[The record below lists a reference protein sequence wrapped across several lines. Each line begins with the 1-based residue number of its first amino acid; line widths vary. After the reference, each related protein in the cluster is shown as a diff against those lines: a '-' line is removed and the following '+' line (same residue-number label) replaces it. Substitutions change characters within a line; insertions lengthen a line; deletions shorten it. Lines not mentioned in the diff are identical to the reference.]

1 MISAAWLSVNGNH
14 GGVVRGQHQ
23 RKAKNMKFEF
33 SYFSLVTCALGAFVL
48 LIGCQGDP
56 SPPKEV
62 PPKEVKEPALSDEQI
77 RIQGITDSETVI
89 QGLSGK
95 KSLITTGLKDAQI
108 DLSPVVSGKIE
119 YVGIA
124 DETLD
129 SLLSSGEGK
138 SQGSLATFDYW
149 PVDQQS
155 KLVAF
160 SEIWSPLLKNGRFED
175 AQLGVLK
182 GRFLESGVFEMET
195 KFEGRMLRNGKP
207 LGVRAYQTLGWQ
219 EVEENDWKLV
229 SWKQS
234 KFTVINA
241 PRTLFKNVTADLI
254 PDVETLKAVSTATHE
269 DLIVTRCGEMEIV
282 RSLENGKMVEVQA
295 IKEARDEF
303 KGCND
308 WGSVGQYP
316 SVSVVDFDNDGYED
330 LFMTDRWQAVQLL
343 RNQGDETFVDVTKSV
358 GIDVPEMATCGYFFD
373 FDNDG
378 DSDLLIGMSMVPS
391 RFFENVGGKF
401 EPHEAINE
409 VLKETR
415 FVNAV
420 SVADLN
426 RDGLE
431 DLYLSTYA
439 TGTGPIDDWIGFVT
453 QEKEQLKTRLK
464 ILGNDKFV
472 DRGGPP
478 NILLMNRGDSFEW
491 VKIDDGL
498 KQYRNS
504 YQTSWND
511 YDSDG
516 DLDLYICND
525 FAPDVF
531 LRNDTERGS
540 YKPVFTDVT
549 EAVIPTM
556 DMGFGMGCSWGD
568 YDNDGDLDLYV
579 SNMYSKAGNRIVD
592 QVEGADPRLKV
603 AAHGNFLFENQGG
616 VFKQVAGDKDG
627 EQHVARVGWSYGGQF
642 ADFDND
648 GNLDIYVP
656 SGCYSAPEEVKTKI
670 DL

>member
-1 MISAAWLSVNGNH
+1 MIF
-14 GGVVRGQHQ
+14 
-23 RKAKNMKFEF
+23 KFG
-33 SYFSLVTCALGAFVL
+33 YFSLLACATTVL
-48 LIGCQGDP
+48 MVGCRDAP
-56 SPPKEV
+56 SPPKQAKRAV
-62 PPKEVKEPALSDEQI
+62 VDEPELSNEQLRI
-77 RIQGITDSETVI
+77 RGITDSETVI

-95 KSLITTGLKDAQI
+95 KSILTTALKDAQI
-108 DLSPVVSGKIE
+108 DLAAVVSGKIK

-124 DETLD
+124 DQTID
-129 SLLSSGEGK
+129 SLLSSAEGN
-138 SQGSLATFDYW
+138 SQGSLATFMYW
-149 PVDQQS
+149 PINPEVE
-155 KLVAF
+155 LIEFAEV
-160 SEIWSPLLKNGRFED
+160 WTPLLKNGRFD
-175 AQLGVLK
+175 DTQLGVLK
-182 GRFLESGVFEMET
+182 GSFNESGVFEMET
-195 KFEGRMLRNGKP
+195 KFEGRMLRNGEP

-219 EVEENDWKLV
+219 EVAENDWKLV
-229 SWKQS
+229 SWKQK
-234 KFTVINA
+234 KFTVINS
-241 PRTLFKNVTADLI
+241 PGNLFEEVTADLI
-254 PDVETLKAVSTATHE
+254 PDVETLNAVSTATHE
-269 DLIVTRCGEMEIV
+269 DLIITRCGEMEIV
-282 RSLENGKMVEVQA
+282 RSLENGKMVEAQA

-330 LFMTDRWQAVQLL
+330 LFMTDRWQSVQLL

-391 RFFENVGGKF
+391 QFFENVGGKF
-401 EPHEAINE
+401 KPHEAINE
-409 VLKETR
+409 VLRETR
-415 FVNAV
+415 FVNAI

-453 QEKEQLKTRLK
+453 REKEQLKTRLK

-478 NILLMNRGDSFEW
+478 NILLMNRGESFEW
-491 VKIDDGL
+491 VKMDDGL

-511 YDSDG
+511 YDTDG

-549 EAVIPTM
+549 SDVIPTM

-592 QVEGADPRLKV
+592 QVKGADPRLKV
-603 AAHGNFLFENQGG
+603 AAHGNFLFENQEG
-616 VFKQVAGDKDG
+616 VFKQVAGDEEG

>member
-1 MISAAWLSVNGNH
+1 
-14 GGVVRGQHQ
+14 
-23 RKAKNMKFEF
+23 MKFKF
-33 SYFSLVTCALGAFVL
+33 GYFALLGSFVGSVVL
-48 LIGCQGDP
+48 MVGCQDKPNPLGEVERPVVDE
-56 SPPKEV
+56 PK
-62 PPKEVKEPALSDEQI
+62 LSDEQF
-77 RIQGITDSETVI
+77 RIKGITDSETVI
-89 QGLSGK
+89 QALAGK
-95 KSLITTGLKDAQI
+95 NSRLTAGLKNGEL
-108 DLSPVVSGKIE
+108 DLTTVVSEKIE
-119 YVGIA
+119 YVGIENKA
-124 DETLD
+124 IG
-129 SLLSSGEGK
+129 SLLSLAEEK
-138 SQGSLATFDYW
+138 SNDSLATFVDW
-149 PVDQQS
+149 PIQRQS
-155 KLVAF
+155 EKVGFDEVWA
-160 SEIWSPLLKNGRFED
+160 PLLAEIHFSD

-182 GRFLESGVFEMET
+182 GSLLESGVFEMET
-195 KFEGRMLRNGKP
+195 KFEGRMLREGAP
-207 LGVRAYQTLGWQ
+207 LGVRAYQTLGWR
-219 EVEENDWKLV
+219 EVAGNDWKLV
-229 SWKQS
+229 SWEQS
-234 KFTVINA
+234 KFSIITSPN
-241 PRTLFKNVTADLI
+241 TLFENITADSI
-254 PDVETLKAVSTATHE
+254 PNLETLKAVSKASHE
-269 DLIVTRCGEMEIV
+269 DLIVTRCGEMEII
-282 RSLENGKMVEVQA
+282 RSFENGKVVESQA
-295 IKEARDEF
+295 IKEARDEY

-330 LFMTDRWQAVQLL
+330 LFMTDRWQAVQML

-391 RFFENVGGKF
+391 QFFENVGGQFK
-401 EPHEAINE
+401 PHDAINE
-409 VLKETR
+409 VLRETR
-415 FVNAV
+415 FVNSI

-453 QEKEQLKTRLK
+453 REKEQLKTRLK

-478 NILLMNRGDSFEW
+478 NILLMNRGESFEW
-491 VKIDDGL
+491 VKMDDGL

-504 YQTSWND
+504 YQSSWND

-516 DLDLYICND
+516 DVDLYICND

-540 YKPVFTDVT
+540 YQPKFTDVT
-549 EAVIPTM
+549 SAVIPTM
-556 DMGFGMGCSWGD
+556 DMGFGMGCTWGD

-592 QVEGADPRLKV
+592 QVAGADPRLKV

-616 VFKQVAGDKDG
+616 VFKQVAGDEKG

-648 GNLDIYVP
+648 GHLDIYVP

>member
-1 MISAAWLSVNGNH
+1 MIF
-14 GGVVRGQHQ
+14 
-23 RKAKNMKFEF
+23 KFG
-33 SYFSLVTCALGAFVL
+33 YFSLLACATTVL
-48 LIGCQGDP
+48 MVGCRDAP
-56 SPPKEV
+56 SPPKQAKRAV
-62 PPKEVKEPALSDEQI
+62 VDEPELSNEQLRI
-77 RIQGITDSETVI
+77 RGITDSETVI

-95 KSLITTGLKDAQI
+95 KSILTTALKDAQI
-108 DLSPVVSGKIE
+108 DLAAVVSGKIK

-124 DETLD
+124 DQTID
-129 SLLSSGEGK
+129 SLLSSAEGN
-138 SQGSLATFDYW
+138 SQGSLATFMYW
-149 PVDQQS
+149 PINPEVE
-155 KLVAF
+155 LIEFAEV
-160 SEIWSPLLKNGRFED
+160 WTPLLKNGRFD
-175 AQLGVLK
+175 DTQLGVLK
-182 GRFLESGVFEMET
+182 GSFNESGVFEMET
-195 KFEGRMLRNGKP
+195 KFEGRMLRNGEP

-219 EVEENDWKLV
+219 EVAENDWKLV
-229 SWKQS
+229 SWKQK
-234 KFTVINA
+234 KFTVINS
-241 PRTLFKNVTADLI
+241 PGNLFEEVTADLI
-254 PDVETLKAVSTATHE
+254 PDVETLNAVSTATHE
-269 DLIVTRCGEMEIV
+269 DLIITRCGEMEIV
-282 RSLENGKMVEVQA
+282 RSLENGKMVEAQA

-330 LFMTDRWQAVQLL
+330 LFMTDRWQSVQLL

-391 RFFENVGGKF
+391 QFFENVGGKF
-401 EPHEAINE
+401 KPHEAINE
-409 VLKETR
+409 VLRETR
-415 FVNAV
+415 FVNAI

-453 QEKEQLKTRLK
+453 REKEQLKTRLK

-478 NILLMNRGDSFEW
+478 NILLMNRGESFEW
-491 VKIDDGL
+491 VKMDDGL

-511 YDSDG
+511 YDTDG

-549 EAVIPTM
+549 SDVIPTM
-556 DMGFGMGCSWGD
+556 DMGFGMGCTWGD

-592 QVEGADPRLKV
+592 QVKGADPRLKV
-603 AAHGNFLFENQGG
+603 AAHGNFLFENQEG
-616 VFKQVAGDKDG
+616 VFKQVAGDEEG

>member
-1 MISAAWLSVNGNH
+1 MIF
-14 GGVVRGQHQ
+14 
-23 RKAKNMKFEF
+23 KFG
-33 SYFSLVTCALGAFVL
+33 YFSLLACATTVL
-48 LIGCQGDP
+48 MVGCRDAP
-56 SPPKEV
+56 SPPKQAKRAV
-62 PPKEVKEPALSDEQI
+62 VDEPELSNEQLRI
-77 RIQGITDSETVI
+77 RGITDSETVI

-95 KSLITTGLKDAQI
+95 KSILTTALKDAQV
-108 DLSPVVSGKIE
+108 DLAAVVSGKIK

-124 DETLD
+124 DQTID
-129 SLLSSGEGK
+129 SLLSSAEGN
-138 SQGSLATFDYW
+138 SQGSLATFMYW
-149 PVDQQS
+149 PINPEVE
-155 KLVAF
+155 LIEFNEVWA
-160 SEIWSPLLKNGRFED
+160 PMLKNGRFD
-175 AQLGVLK
+175 DTQLGVLK
-182 GRFLESGVFEMET
+182 GSFNESGVFEMET
-195 KFEGRMLRNGKP
+195 KFEGRMLRNGEP

-219 EVEENDWKLV
+219 EVAENDWKLV
-229 SWKQS
+229 SWKQK
-234 KFTVINA
+234 KFTVINS
-241 PRTLFKNVTADLI
+241 PGNLFEEVTADLI
-254 PDVETLKAVSTATHE
+254 PDVETLNAVSTATHE
-269 DLIVTRCGEMEIV
+269 DLIITRCGEMEIV
-282 RSLENGKMVEVQA
+282 RSLENGKMVEAQA
-295 IKEARDEF
+295 IKEAKDEF

-330 LFMTDRWQAVQLL
+330 LFMTDRWQSVQLL

-391 RFFENVGGKF
+391 QFFENVGGKF
-401 EPHEAINE
+401 KPHEAINE
-409 VLKETR
+409 VLRETR
-415 FVNAV
+415 FVNAI

-453 QEKEQLKTRLK
+453 REKEQLKTRLK

-478 NILLMNRGDSFEW
+478 NILLMNRGESFEW
-491 VKIDDGL
+491 VKMDDGL

-511 YDSDG
+511 YDTDG

-549 EAVIPTM
+549 STVIPTM

-592 QVEGADPRLKV
+592 QVKDADPRLKV
-603 AAHGNFLFENQGG
+603 AAHGNFLFENQEG
-616 VFKQVAGDKDG
+616 VFKQVAGDEEG

>member
-1 MISAAWLSVNGNH
+1 MIISVNGDH
-14 GGVVRGQHQ
+14 DGVGRGQQH
-23 RKAKNMKFEF
+23 RKAGNMIFKFD
-33 SYFSLVTCALGAFVL
+33 YLSLLACAFAAFVL
-48 LIGCQGDP
+48 LVGCWDE
-56 SPPKEV
+56 SIPPKLAERPV
-62 PPKEVKEPALSDEQI
+62 IDEPKLSEEQL
-77 RIQGITDSETVI
+77 RIQGITNTETVI

-95 KSLITTGLKDAQI
+95 KSLLLTGLKDAQI
-108 DLSPVVSGKIE
+108 DLSAVVPGTIE

-124 DETLD
+124 NN
-129 SLLSSGEGK
+129 SLESQLSIVEEESGD
-138 SQGSLATFDYW
+138 SLATFMSW
-149 PVDQQS
+149 PINREKES
-155 KLVAF
+155 IEF
-160 SEIWSPLLKNGRFED
+160 SQVWAPLLQNGRFED

-182 GRFLESGVFEMET
+182 GSFLESGVFEMET
-195 KFEGRMLRNGKP
+195 KFEGRMLRNGEP

-219 EVEENDWKLV
+219 EVTENDWKLV

-234 KFTVINA
+234 KFTVIA
-241 PRTLFKNVTADLI
+241 SPGTLFKNVTADSI
-254 PDVETLKAVSTATHE
+254 PDSETLNAVSKATHE
-269 DLIVTRCGEMEIV
+269 DLIVTRCGEMEVV
-282 RSLENGKMVEVQA
+282 RSLENGKVVEAQSV
-295 IKEARDEF
+295 KEARDEF

-330 LFMTDRWQAVQLL
+330 LFITDRWQAVQLL
-343 RNQGDETFVDVTKSV
+343 RSQGDGTYVDVTKSV

-391 RFFENVGGKF
+391 QFFENVGGKF
-401 EPHEAINE
+401 KPHDAINE
-409 VLKETR
+409 VLRETR

-453 QEKEQLKTRLK
+453 REKEQLKTRLK

-478 NILLMNRGDSFEW
+478 NILLMNRGESFEW
-491 VKIDDGL
+491 VKMDDDL

-540 YKPVFTDVT
+540 YQPEFTDVT
-549 EAVIPTM
+549 SAVIPTM

-616 VFKQVAGDKDG
+616 VFKQVAGDGQG
-627 EQHVARVGWSYGGQF
+627 EQHIARVGWSYGGQF

-648 GNLDIYVP
+648 GHLDIYVP

>member
-1 MISAAWLSVNGNH
+1 MIF
-14 GGVVRGQHQ
+14 
-23 RKAKNMKFEF
+23 KFG
-33 SYFSLVTCALGAFVL
+33 YFSLLACATTVL
-48 LIGCQGDP
+48 MVGCRDAP
-56 SPPKEV
+56 SPPKQAKLAV
-62 PPKEVKEPALSDEQI
+62 VDEPELSNEQLRI
-77 RIQGITDSETVI
+77 RGITDSETVI

-95 KSLITTGLKDAQI
+95 KSILTTALKDAQV
-108 DLSPVVSGKIE
+108 DLAAVVSGKIK

-124 DETLD
+124 DQTID
-129 SLLSSGEGK
+129 SLLSSAEGN
-138 SQGSLATFDYW
+138 SQGSLATFMYW
-149 PVDQQS
+149 PINPEVE
-155 KLVAF
+155 LIEFTEVWA
-160 SEIWSPLLKNGRFED
+160 PMLKNGRFD
-175 AQLGVLK
+175 DTQLGVLK
-182 GRFLESGVFEMET
+182 GSFNESGVFEMET
-195 KFEGRMLRNGKP
+195 KFEGRMLRNGEP

-219 EVEENDWKLV
+219 EVAENDWKLV
-229 SWKQS
+229 SWKQK
-234 KFTVINA
+234 KFTVINS
-241 PRTLFKNVTADLI
+241 PGNLFEEVTADLI
-254 PDVETLKAVSTATHE
+254 PDVETLNAVSTATHE
-269 DLIVTRCGEMEIV
+269 DLIITRCGEMEIV
-282 RSLENGKMVEVQA
+282 RSLENGKMVEAQA
-295 IKEARDEF
+295 IKEAKDEF

-330 LFMTDRWQAVQLL
+330 LFMTDRWQSVQLL

-391 RFFENVGGKF
+391 QFFENVGGKF
-401 EPHEAINE
+401 KPHEAINE
-409 VLKETR
+409 VLRETR
-415 FVNAV
+415 FVNAI

-453 QEKEQLKTRLK
+453 REKEQLKTRLK

-478 NILLMNRGDSFEW
+478 NILLMNRGESFEW
-491 VKIDDGL
+491 VKMDDGL

-511 YDSDG
+511 YDTDG

-549 EAVIPTM
+549 STVIPTM

-592 QVEGADPRLKV
+592 QVKDADPRLKV
-603 AAHGNFLFENQGG
+603 AAHGNFLFENQEG
-616 VFKQVAGDKDG
+616 VFKQVAGDEEG

>member
-1 MISAAWLSVNGNH
+1 MIF
-14 GGVVRGQHQ
+14 
-23 RKAKNMKFEF
+23 KFG
-33 SYFSLVTCALGAFVL
+33 YFSLLACATTVL
-48 LIGCQGDP
+48 MVGCRDAP
-56 SPPKEV
+56 SPPKQAKRAV
-62 PPKEVKEPALSDEQI
+62 VDEPELSNEQLRI
-77 RIQGITDSETVI
+77 RGITDSETVI
-89 QGLSGK
+89 QGLSGR
-95 KSLITTGLKDAQI
+95 KSILTTALKDAQV
-108 DLSPVVSGKIE
+108 DLAAVVSGKIK

-124 DETLD
+124 DQTID
-129 SLLSSGEGK
+129 SLFSSADGN
-138 SQGSLATFDYW
+138 SQGSLATFMYW
-149 PVDQQS
+149 PINPEVE
-155 KLVAF
+155 LIEFTEVWA
-160 SEIWSPLLKNGRFED
+160 PMLKNGRFD
-175 AQLGVLK
+175 DTQLGVLK
-182 GRFLESGVFEMET
+182 GSFNESGVFEMET
-195 KFEGRMLRNGKP
+195 KFEGRMLRNGEP

-219 EVEENDWKLV
+219 EVAENDWKLV
-229 SWKQS
+229 SWKQK
-234 KFTVINA
+234 KFTVINS
-241 PRTLFKNVTADLI
+241 PGNLFEEVTADLI
-254 PDVETLKAVSTATHE
+254 PDVETLNAVSTATHE
-269 DLIVTRCGEMEIV
+269 DLIITRCGEMEIV
-282 RSLENGKMVEVQA
+282 RSLENGKMVEAQA
-295 IKEARDEF
+295 IKEAKDEF

-330 LFMTDRWQAVQLL
+330 LFMTDRWQSVQLL

-391 RFFENVGGKF
+391 QFFENVGGKF
-401 EPHEAINE
+401 KPHEAINE
-409 VLKETR
+409 VLRETR
-415 FVNAV
+415 FVNAI

-453 QEKEQLKTRLK
+453 REKEQLKTRLK

-478 NILLMNRGDSFEW
+478 NILLMNRGESFEW
-491 VKIDDGL
+491 VKMDDGL

-511 YDSDG
+511 YDTDG

-549 EAVIPTM
+549 STVIPTM

-592 QVEGADPRLKV
+592 QVKDADPRLKV
-603 AAHGNFLFENQGG
+603 AAHGNFLFENQEG
-616 VFKQVAGDKDG
+616 VFKQVAGDEEG

>member
-1 MISAAWLSVNGNH
+1 MIF
-14 GGVVRGQHQ
+14 
-23 RKAKNMKFEF
+23 KFG
-33 SYFSLVTCALGAFVL
+33 YFSLLACATTVL
-48 LIGCQGDP
+48 MVGCRDAP
-56 SPPKEV
+56 SPPKQAKRAV
-62 PPKEVKEPALSDEQI
+62 VDEPELSNEQLRI
-77 RIQGITDSETVI
+77 RGITDSETVI

-95 KSLITTGLKDAQI
+95 KSILTTALKDAQI
-108 DLSPVVSGKIE
+108 DLAAVVSGKIK

-124 DETLD
+124 DQTID
-129 SLLSSGEGK
+129 SLLSSAEGN
-138 SQGSLATFDYW
+138 SQGSLATFMYW
-149 PVDQQS
+149 PINPEVE
-155 KLVAF
+155 LIEFAEVWA
-160 SEIWSPLLKNGRFED
+160 PLLKNGRFD
-175 AQLGVLK
+175 DTQLGVLK
-182 GRFLESGVFEMET
+182 GSFNESGLFEMET
-195 KFEGRMLRNGKP
+195 KFEGRMLRNGEP

-219 EVEENDWKLV
+219 EVAENDWKLV
-229 SWKQS
+229 SWKQK
-234 KFTVINA
+234 KFTVINS
-241 PRTLFKNVTADLI
+241 PGNLFEEVTADLI
-254 PDVETLKAVSTATHE
+254 PDVETLNAVSTATHE
-269 DLIVTRCGEMEIV
+269 DLIITRCGEMEIV
-282 RSLENGKMVEVQA
+282 RSLENGKMVEAQA

-330 LFMTDRWQAVQLL
+330 LFMTDRWQSVQLL

-391 RFFENVGGKF
+391 QFFENVGGKF
-401 EPHEAINE
+401 KPHEAINE
-409 VLKETR
+409 VLRETR
-415 FVNAV
+415 FVNAI

-453 QEKEQLKTRLK
+453 REKEQLKTRLK

-478 NILLMNRGDSFEW
+478 NILLMNRGESFEW
-491 VKIDDGL
+491 VKMDDGL

-511 YDSDG
+511 YDTDG

-549 EAVIPTM
+549 SDVIPTM

-592 QVEGADPRLKV
+592 QVKGADPRLKV
-603 AAHGNFLFENQGG
+603 AAHGNFLFENQEG
-616 VFKQVAGDKDG
+616 VFKQVAGDEEG
-627 EQHVARVGWSYGGQF
+627 EQHGARVGWSYGGQF

>member
-1 MISAAWLSVNGNH
+1 MNLKFVYFTLLAWAVSSV
-14 GGVVRGQHQ
+14 
-23 RKAKNMKFEF
+23 
-33 SYFSLVTCALGAFVL
+33 VL
-48 LIGCQGDP
+48 LVGCQP
-56 SPPKEV
+56 
-62 PPKEVKEPALSDEQI
+62 EPAPPNDVERPVVDQPELSAEQL
-77 RIQGITDSETVI
+77 RIKGITDSETVI
-89 QGLSGK
+89 QGLAGK
-95 KSLITTGLKDAQI
+95 KSLLTAGLKDSQL
-108 DLSPVVSGKIE
+108 DLSAVVPETIE
-119 YVGIA
+119 YVGLEDKTI
-124 DETLD
+124 E
-129 SLLSSGEGK
+129 SLLSLAEEK
-138 SQGSLATFDYW
+138 SDDSLATFVDW
-149 PVDQQS
+149 PIRRQS
-155 KLVAF
+155 EVIGF
-160 SEIWSPLLKNGRFED
+160 SEVWAPLFKKGRFED

-182 GRFLESGVFEMET
+182 GSLLESGVFEMET
-195 KFEGRMLRNGKP
+195 KFEGRMLREGSP
-207 LGVRAYQTLGWQ
+207 LGVRAYQTLGWR
-219 EVEENDWKLV
+219 EVADNDWKLV

-234 KFTVINA
+234 KFSIITSSE
-241 PRTLFKNVTADLI
+241 TLFENITADSI
-254 PDVETLKAVSTATHE
+254 PDLETLNAVSKATHE
-269 DLIVTRCGEMEIV
+269 DLIVTRCGEMEII
-282 RSLENGKMVEVQA
+282 RSLENGKVVESQS

-378 DSDLLIGMSMVPS
+378 DSDLLIGMSLVPS
-391 RFFENVGGKF
+391 QFFENIGGQFK
-401 EPHEAINE
+401 PHDAINE
-409 VLKETR
+409 VLRETR
-415 FVNAV
+415 FVNAI

-453 QEKEQLKTRLK
+453 REKEQLKTRLK

-478 NILLMNRGDSFEW
+478 NILLMNRGESFEW
-491 VKIDDGL
+491 VKMDDEL

-540 YKPVFTDVT
+540 YKPKFTDVT
-549 EAVIPTM
+549 AAVIPTM
-556 DMGFGMGCSWGD
+556 DMGFGMGCTWGD

-616 VFKQVAGDKDG
+616 VFEQVAGDEKG

-656 SGCYSAPEEVKTKI
+656 SGCYSAPEEVKTKV

>member
-1 MISAAWLSVNGNH
+1 M
-14 GGVVRGQHQ
+14 RGQHQ

-33 SYFSLVTCALGAFVL
+33 SYFSLMTCALGAFVL

-124 DETLD
+124 DKTLD

-234 KFTVINA
+234 KFKVINA

-343 RNQGDETFVDVTKSV
+343 RNQGDETFLDVTKSV

-391 RFFENVGGKF
+391 QFFENVGGKF

-540 YKPVFTDVT
+540 YKPAFTDVT

>member
-1 MISAAWLSVNGNH
+1 
-14 GGVVRGQHQ
+14 
-23 RKAKNMKFEF
+23 MKFKF
-33 SYFSLVTCALGAFVL
+33 GYFALLGWFIGSVVL
-48 LIGCQGDP
+48 MVGCQDKP
-56 SPPKEV
+56 NPLNEV
-62 PPKEVKEPALSDEQI
+62 ERPLVNESKLSDEQL
-77 RIQGITDSETVI
+77 RIKGITYSETVI
-89 QGLSGK
+89 QGLAGK
-95 KSLITTGLKDAQI
+95 KSLLTAGLKNVEL
-108 DLSPVVSGKIE
+108 DLTAVVTEKIE
-119 YVGIA
+119 YVGIENKA
-124 DETLD
+124 VGALLSLAEEKSND
-129 SLLSSGEGK
+129 SLASSIDWPIQRQSEKVG
-138 SQGSLATFDYW
+138 FDEVW
-149 PVDQQS
+149 
-155 KLVAF
+155 A
-160 SEIWSPLLKNGRFED
+160 PLLAEVHFSD

-182 GRFLESGVFEMET
+182 GTLLESGVFEMET
-195 KFEGRMLRNGKP
+195 KFEGRLLREGSP
-207 LGVRAYQTLGWQ
+207 LGVRAYQTLGWR
-219 EVEENDWKLV
+219 EVEDNDWRLV
-229 SWKQS
+229 SWEQA
-234 KFTVINA
+234 KFSIITSPN
-241 PRTLFKNVTADLI
+241 TLFENITADSI
-254 PDVETLKAVSTATHE
+254 PNLETLKSVSKASHE
-269 DLIVTRCGEMEIV
+269 DLIVTRCGEMEII
-282 RSLENGKMVEVQA
+282 RSFENGKVVDLQA
-295 IKEARDEF
+295 IKEARDEY

-343 RNQGDETFVDVTKSV
+343 RNQGDETFVDVTKTV

-391 RFFENVGGKF
+391 QFFENVGGQFK
-401 EPHEAINE
+401 PHDAINK
-409 VLKETR
+409 VLQETR
-415 FVNAV
+415 FVNAI

-453 QEKEQLKTRLK
+453 REKEQLKTRLR

-478 NILLMNRGDSFEW
+478 NILLMNRGEGFEW
-491 VKIDDGL
+491 VKMDDDL

-540 YKPVFTDVT
+540 YQPEFTDVT
-549 EAVIPTM
+549 STVIPTM

-616 VFKQVAGDKDG
+616 VFKQVAGDEQG

-656 SGCYSAPEEVKTKI
+656 SGCYSAPEEVKTKV

>member
-1 MISAAWLSVNGNH
+1 MIF
-14 GGVVRGQHQ
+14 
-23 RKAKNMKFEF
+23 KFG
-33 SYFSLVTCALGAFVL
+33 YFSLLACATTVL
-48 LIGCQGDP
+48 MVGCRDAP
-56 SPPKEV
+56 SPPKQAKRAV
-62 PPKEVKEPALSDEQI
+62 VDEPELSNEQLRI
-77 RIQGITDSETVI
+77 RGITDSETVI
-89 QGLSGK
+89 QGLSGR
-95 KSLITTGLKDAQI
+95 KSILTTALKDAQV
-108 DLSPVVSGKIE
+108 DLAAVVSGKIK

-124 DETLD
+124 DQTID
-129 SLLSSGEGK
+129 SLLSSADGN
-138 SQGSLATFDYW
+138 SQGSLATFMYW
-149 PVDQQS
+149 PINPEVE
-155 KLVAF
+155 LIEFTEVWA
-160 SEIWSPLLKNGRFED
+160 PMLKNGRFD
-175 AQLGVLK
+175 DTQLGVLK
-182 GRFLESGVFEMET
+182 GSFNESGVFEMET
-195 KFEGRMLRNGKP
+195 KFEGRMLRNGEP

-219 EVEENDWKLV
+219 EVAENDWKLV
-229 SWKQS
+229 SWKQK
-234 KFTVINA
+234 KFTVINS
-241 PRTLFKNVTADLI
+241 PGNLFEEVTADLI
-254 PDVETLKAVSTATHE
+254 PDVETLNAVSTATHE
-269 DLIVTRCGEMEIV
+269 DLIITRCGEMEIV
-282 RSLENGKMVEVQA
+282 RSLENGKMVEAQA
-295 IKEARDEF
+295 IKEAKDEF

-330 LFMTDRWQAVQLL
+330 LFMTDRWQSVQLL

-391 RFFENVGGKF
+391 QFFENVGGKF
-401 EPHEAINE
+401 KPHEAINE
-409 VLKETR
+409 VLRETR
-415 FVNAV
+415 FVNAI

-453 QEKEQLKTRLK
+453 REKEQLKTRLK

-478 NILLMNRGDSFEW
+478 NILLMNRGESFEW
-491 VKIDDGL
+491 VKMDDGL

-511 YDSDG
+511 YDTDG

-549 EAVIPTM
+549 STVIPTM

-592 QVEGADPRLKV
+592 QVKDADPRLKV
-603 AAHGNFLFENQGG
+603 AAHGNFLFENQEG
-616 VFKQVAGDKDG
+616 VFKQVAGDEEG

>member
-1 MISAAWLSVNGNH
+1 MIF
-14 GGVVRGQHQ
+14 
-23 RKAKNMKFEF
+23 KFG
-33 SYFSLVTCALGAFVL
+33 YFSLLACATTVL
-48 LIGCQGDP
+48 MVGCRDAP
-56 SPPKEV
+56 SPPKQAKRAV
-62 PPKEVKEPALSDEQI
+62 VDEPELSNEQLRI
-77 RIQGITDSETVI
+77 RGITDSETVI
-89 QGLSGK
+89 QGLSGR
-95 KSLITTGLKDAQI
+95 KSILTTALKDAQV
-108 DLSPVVSGKIE
+108 DLAAVVSGKIK

-124 DETLD
+124 DQTID
-129 SLLSSGEGK
+129 SLLSSADGN
-138 SQGSLATFDYW
+138 SQGSLATFMYW
-149 PVDQQS
+149 PINPEVE
-155 KLVAF
+155 LIEFTEVWA
-160 SEIWSPLLKNGRFED
+160 PMLKNGRFD
-175 AQLGVLK
+175 DTQLGVLK
-182 GRFLESGVFEMET
+182 GSFNESGVFEMET
-195 KFEGRMLRNGKP
+195 KFEGRMLRNGEP

-219 EVEENDWKLV
+219 EVAENDWKLV
-229 SWKQS
+229 SWKQK
-234 KFTVINA
+234 KFTVINS
-241 PRTLFKNVTADLI
+241 PGNLFEEVTADLI
-254 PDVETLKAVSTATHE
+254 PDVETLNAVSTATHE
-269 DLIVTRCGEMEIV
+269 DLIITRCGEMEIV
-282 RSLENGKMVEVQA
+282 RSLENGKMVEAQA
-295 IKEARDEF
+295 IKEAKDEF

-330 LFMTDRWQAVQLL
+330 LFMTDRWQSVQLL

-391 RFFENVGGKF
+391 QFFENVGGKF
-401 EPHEAINE
+401 KPHEAINE
-409 VLKETR
+409 VLRETR
-415 FVNAV
+415 FVNAI

-453 QEKEQLKTRLK
+453 REKEQLKTRLK

-478 NILLMNRGDSFEW
+478 NILLMNRGESFEW
-491 VKIDDGL
+491 VKMDDGL

-511 YDSDG
+511 YDTDG

-549 EAVIPTM
+549 SAVIPTM

-592 QVEGADPRLKV
+592 QVKDADPRLKV
-603 AAHGNFLFENQGG
+603 AAHGNFLFENQEG
-616 VFKQVAGDKDG
+616 VFKQVAGDEEG

>member
-1 MISAAWLSVNGNH
+1 MIF
-14 GGVVRGQHQ
+14 
-23 RKAKNMKFEF
+23 KFG
-33 SYFSLVTCALGAFVL
+33 YFSLLACATTVL
-48 LIGCQGDP
+48 MVGCRDAP
-56 SPPKEV
+56 SPPKQAKRAV
-62 PPKEVKEPALSDEQI
+62 VDEPELSNEQLRI
-77 RIQGITDSETVI
+77 RGITDSETVI

-95 KSLITTGLKDAQI
+95 KSILTTALKDAQV
-108 DLSPVVSGKIE
+108 DLAAVVSGKIK

-124 DETLD
+124 DQTID
-129 SLLSSGEGK
+129 SLLSSADGN
-138 SQGSLATFDYW
+138 SQGSLATFMYW
-149 PVDQQS
+149 PINPEVE
-155 KLVAF
+155 LIEFTEVWA
-160 SEIWSPLLKNGRFED
+160 PMLKNGRFD
-175 AQLGVLK
+175 DTQLGVLK
-182 GRFLESGVFEMET
+182 GSFNESGVFEMET
-195 KFEGRMLRNGKP
+195 KFEGRMLRNGEP

-219 EVEENDWKLV
+219 EVAENDWKLV
-229 SWKQS
+229 SWKQK
-234 KFTVINA
+234 KFTVINS
-241 PRTLFKNVTADLI
+241 PGNLFEEVTADLI
-254 PDVETLKAVSTATHE
+254 PDVETLNAVSTATHE
-269 DLIVTRCGEMEIV
+269 DLIITRCGEMEIV
-282 RSLENGKMVEVQA
+282 RSLENGKMVEAQA
-295 IKEARDEF
+295 IKEAKDEF

-330 LFMTDRWQAVQLL
+330 LFMTDRWQSVQLL

-391 RFFENVGGKF
+391 QFFENVGGKF
-401 EPHEAINE
+401 KPHEAINE
-409 VLKETR
+409 VLRETR
-415 FVNAV
+415 FVNAI

-453 QEKEQLKTRLK
+453 REKEQLKTRLK

-478 NILLMNRGDSFEW
+478 NILLMNRGESFEW
-491 VKIDDGL
+491 VKMDDGL

-511 YDSDG
+511 YDTDG

-549 EAVIPTM
+549 STVIPTM

-592 QVEGADPRLKV
+592 QVKDADPRLKV
-603 AAHGNFLFENQGG
+603 AAHGNFLFENQEG
-616 VFKQVAGDKDG
+616 VFKQVAGDEEG

>member
-1 MISAAWLSVNGNH
+1 MTKLNGNH
-14 GGVVRGQHQ
+14 GGVARGQHH
-23 RKAKNMKFEF
+23 RKAGNMIFKLG
-33 SYFSLVTCALGAFVL
+33 YFSLLACACATTVL
-48 LIGCQGDP
+48 MVGCQKTP
-56 SPPKEV
+56 SPPKQAKRAVVDE
-62 PPKEVKEPALSDEQI
+62 PKLSDEQL

-95 KSLITTGLKDAQI
+95 KSILTTGLKDIQI
-108 DLSPVVSGKIE
+108 DLSAVVPGKIKH
-119 YVGIA
+119 VGLAEQTI
-124 DETLD
+124 D
-129 SLLSSGEGK
+129 SLLSSAEGD
-138 SQGSLATFDYW
+138 SQGSLATFMVW
-149 PVDQQS
+149 PIKPEVE
-155 KLVAF
+155 LIEF
-160 SEIWSPLLKNGRFED
+160 SEVWAPLLKDGRFDD

-182 GRFLESGVFEMET
+182 GSFAESGVFEMET
-195 KFEGRMLRNGKP
+195 KFEGRMLRNGEP

-219 EVEENDWKLV
+219 EVAENDWKLV
-229 SWKQS
+229 SWKQK
-234 KFTVINA
+234 KFTVINS
-241 PRTLFKNVTADLI
+241 PGNLFEEVTADLI
-254 PDVETLKAVSTATHE
+254 PDVETLNAVSTATHE
-269 DLIVTRCGEMEIV
+269 DLIITRCGEMEIV
-282 RSLENGKMVEVQA
+282 RSLENGKMVEAQA

-316 SVSVVDFDNDGYED
+316 SVSVVDFDNDGNED
-330 LFMTDRWQAVQLL
+330 LFMTDRWQSVQLL

-391 RFFENVGGKF
+391 QFFENIGGKF
-401 EPHEAINE
+401 KPHEAINE
-409 VLKETR
+409 VLRETR
-415 FVNAV
+415 FVNAI

-453 QEKEQLKTRLK
+453 REKEQLKTRLK

-478 NILLMNRGDSFEW
+478 NILLMNRGESFEW
-491 VKIDDGL
+491 VKMDDGL

-511 YDSDG
+511 YDTDG

-549 EAVIPTM
+549 SDVIPTM
-556 DMGFGMGCSWGD
+556 DMGFGMGCTWGD

-592 QVEGADPRLKV
+592 QVKGADPRLKV

-616 VFKQVAGDKDG
+616 VFKQVAGDEEG

>member
-1 MISAAWLSVNGNH
+1 MIF
-14 GGVVRGQHQ
+14 
-23 RKAKNMKFEF
+23 KFG
-33 SYFSLVTCALGAFVL
+33 YFSLLACATTVL
-48 LIGCQGDP
+48 MVGCRDAP
-56 SPPKEV
+56 SPPKQAKRAV
-62 PPKEVKEPALSDEQI
+62 VDEPELSNEQLRI
-77 RIQGITDSETVI
+77 RGITDSETVI

-95 KSLITTGLKDAQI
+95 KSILTTALKDAQV
-108 DLSPVVSGKIE
+108 DLAAVVSGKIK

-124 DETLD
+124 DQTID
-129 SLLSSGEGK
+129 SLLSSAEGN
-138 SQGSLATFDYW
+138 SQGSLATFMYW
-149 PVDQQS
+149 PINPEVE
-155 KLVAF
+155 LIEFTEVWA
-160 SEIWSPLLKNGRFED
+160 PMLKNGRFD
-175 AQLGVLK
+175 DTQLGVLK
-182 GRFLESGVFEMET
+182 GSFNESGVFEMET
-195 KFEGRMLRNGKP
+195 KFEGRMLRNGEP

-219 EVEENDWKLV
+219 EVAENDWKLV
-229 SWKQS
+229 SWKQK
-234 KFTVINA
+234 KFTVINS
-241 PRTLFKNVTADLI
+241 PGNLFEEVTADLI
-254 PDVETLKAVSTATHE
+254 PDVETLNAVSTATHE
-269 DLIVTRCGEMEIV
+269 DLIITRCGEMEIV
-282 RSLENGKMVEVQA
+282 RSLENGKMVEAQA
-295 IKEARDEF
+295 IKEAKDEF

-330 LFMTDRWQAVQLL
+330 LFMTDRWQSVQLL

-391 RFFENVGGKF
+391 QFFENVGGKF
-401 EPHEAINE
+401 KPHEAINE
-409 VLKETR
+409 VLRETR
-415 FVNAV
+415 FVNAI

-453 QEKEQLKTRLK
+453 REKEQLKTRLK

-478 NILLMNRGDSFEW
+478 NILLMNRGESFEW
-491 VKIDDGL
+491 VKMDDGL

-511 YDSDG
+511 YDTDG

-549 EAVIPTM
+549 SAVIPTM

-592 QVEGADPRLKV
+592 QVKDADPRLKV
-603 AAHGNFLFENQGG
+603 AAHGNFLFENQEG
-616 VFKQVAGDKDG
+616 VFKQVAGDEEG

>member
-1 MISAAWLSVNGNH
+1 MIF
-14 GGVVRGQHQ
+14 
-23 RKAKNMKFEF
+23 KFG
-33 SYFSLVTCALGAFVL
+33 YFSLLACATTVL
-48 LIGCQGDP
+48 MVGCRDAP
-56 SPPKEV
+56 SPPKQAKRAV
-62 PPKEVKEPALSDEQI
+62 VDEPELSNEQLRI
-77 RIQGITDSETVI
+77 RGITDSETVI
-89 QGLSGK
+89 QGLSGR
-95 KSLITTGLKDAQI
+95 KSILTTALKDAQV
-108 DLSPVVSGKIE
+108 DLAAVVSGKIK

-124 DETLD
+124 DQTID
-129 SLLSSGEGK
+129 SLLSSAEGN
-138 SQGSLATFDYW
+138 SQGSLATFMYW
-149 PVDQQS
+149 PINPEVE
-155 KLVAF
+155 LIEFTEVWA
-160 SEIWSPLLKNGRFED
+160 PMLKNGRFD
-175 AQLGVLK
+175 DTQLGVLK
-182 GRFLESGVFEMET
+182 GSFNESGVFEMET
-195 KFEGRMLRNGKP
+195 KFEGRMLRNGEP

-219 EVEENDWKLV
+219 EVAENDWKLV
-229 SWKQS
+229 SWKQK
-234 KFTVINA
+234 KFTVINS
-241 PRTLFKNVTADLI
+241 PGNLFEEVTADLI
-254 PDVETLKAVSTATHE
+254 PDVETLNAVSTATHE
-269 DLIVTRCGEMEIV
+269 DLIITRCGEMEIV
-282 RSLENGKMVEVQA
+282 RSLENGKMVEAQA
-295 IKEARDEF
+295 IKEAKDEF

-330 LFMTDRWQAVQLL
+330 LFMTDRWQSVQLL

-391 RFFENVGGKF
+391 QFFENVGGKF
-401 EPHEAINE
+401 KPHEAINE
-409 VLKETR
+409 VLRETR
-415 FVNAV
+415 FVNAI

-453 QEKEQLKTRLK
+453 REKEQLKTRLK

-478 NILLMNRGDSFEW
+478 NILLMNRGESFEW
-491 VKIDDGL
+491 VKMDDGL

-511 YDSDG
+511 YDTDG

-549 EAVIPTM
+549 STVIPTM

-592 QVEGADPRLKV
+592 QVKDADPRLKV
-603 AAHGNFLFENQGG
+603 AAHGNFLFENQEG
-616 VFKQVAGDKDG
+616 VFKQVAGDEEG

>member
-1 MISAAWLSVNGNH
+1 MIL
-14 GGVVRGQHQ
+14 
-23 RKAKNMKFEF
+23 KFG
-33 SYFSLVTCALGAFVL
+33 YFSLLACATTVL
-48 LIGCQGDP
+48 MVGCRDAP
-56 SPPKEV
+56 SPPKQAKRAV
-62 PPKEVKEPALSDEQI
+62 VDEPELSNEQLRI
-77 RIQGITDSETVI
+77 RGITDSETVI
-89 QGLSGK
+89 QGLSGR
-95 KSLITTGLKDAQI
+95 KSILTTALKDAQV
-108 DLSPVVSGKIE
+108 DLAAVVSGKIK

-124 DETLD
+124 DQTID
-129 SLLSSGEGK
+129 SLLSSAEGN
-138 SQGSLATFDYW
+138 SQGSLATFMYW
-149 PVDQQS
+149 PINPEVE
-155 KLVAF
+155 LIEFNEVWA
-160 SEIWSPLLKNGRFED
+160 PMLKNGRFD
-175 AQLGVLK
+175 DTQLGVLK
-182 GRFLESGVFEMET
+182 GSFNESGVFEMET
-195 KFEGRMLRNGKP
+195 KFEGRMLRNGEP

-219 EVEENDWKLV
+219 EVAENDWKLV
-229 SWKQS
+229 SWKQK
-234 KFTVINA
+234 KFTVINS
-241 PRTLFKNVTADLI
+241 PGNLFEEVTADLI
-254 PDVETLKAVSTATHE
+254 PDVETLNAVSTATHE
-269 DLIVTRCGEMEIV
+269 DLIITRCGEMEIV
-282 RSLENGKMVEVQA
+282 RSLENGKMVEAQA
-295 IKEARDEF
+295 IKEAKDEF

-330 LFMTDRWQAVQLL
+330 LFMTDRWQSVQLL

-391 RFFENVGGKF
+391 QFFENVGGKF
-401 EPHEAINE
+401 KPHEAINE
-409 VLKETR
+409 VLRETR
-415 FVNAV
+415 FVNAI

-453 QEKEQLKTRLK
+453 REKEQLKTRLK

-478 NILLMNRGDSFEW
+478 NILLMNRGESFEW
-491 VKIDDGL
+491 VKMDDGL

-511 YDSDG
+511 YDTDG

-549 EAVIPTM
+549 SAVIPTM

-592 QVEGADPRLKV
+592 QVKDADPRLKV
-603 AAHGNFLFENQGG
+603 AAHGNFLFENQEG
-616 VFKQVAGDKDG
+616 VFKQVAGDEEG

>member
-1 MISAAWLSVNGNH
+1 MIF
-14 GGVVRGQHQ
+14 
-23 RKAKNMKFEF
+23 KFG
-33 SYFSLVTCALGAFVL
+33 YFSLLACATTVL
-48 LIGCQGDP
+48 MVGCRDAP
-56 SPPKEV
+56 SPPKQAKRAV
-62 PPKEVKEPALSDEQI
+62 VDEPELSNEQLRI
-77 RIQGITDSETVI
+77 RGITDSETVI

-95 KSLITTGLKDAQI
+95 KSILTTALKDAQV
-108 DLSPVVSGKIE
+108 DLAAVVSGKIK

-124 DETLD
+124 DQTID
-129 SLLSSGEGK
+129 SLLSSAEGN
-138 SQGSLATFDYW
+138 SQGSLATFMYW
-149 PVDQQS
+149 PINPEVE
-155 KLVAF
+155 LIEFTEVWA
-160 SEIWSPLLKNGRFED
+160 PMLKNGRFD
-175 AQLGVLK
+175 DTQLGVLK
-182 GRFLESGVFEMET
+182 GSFNESGVFEMET
-195 KFEGRMLRNGKP
+195 KFEGRMLRNGEP

-219 EVEENDWKLV
+219 EVAENDWKLV
-229 SWKQS
+229 SWKQK
-234 KFTVINA
+234 KFTVINS
-241 PRTLFKNVTADLI
+241 PGNLFEEVTADLI
-254 PDVETLKAVSTATHE
+254 PDVETLNAVSTATHE
-269 DLIVTRCGEMEIV
+269 DLIITRCGEMEIV
-282 RSLENGKMVEVQA
+282 RSLENGKMVEAQA
-295 IKEARDEF
+295 IKEAKDEF

-330 LFMTDRWQAVQLL
+330 LFMTDRWQSVQLL

-391 RFFENVGGKF
+391 QFFENVGGKF
-401 EPHEAINE
+401 KPHEAINE
-409 VLKETR
+409 VLRETR
-415 FVNAV
+415 FVNAI

-453 QEKEQLKTRLK
+453 REKEQLKTRLK

-478 NILLMNRGDSFEW
+478 NILLMNRGESFEW
-491 VKIDDGL
+491 VKMDDGL

-511 YDSDG
+511 YDTDG

-549 EAVIPTM
+549 STVIPTM

-592 QVEGADPRLKV
+592 QVKDADPRLKV
-603 AAHGNFLFENQGG
+603 AAHGNFLFENQEG
-616 VFKQVAGDKDG
+616 VFKQVAGDEEG

>member
-1 MISAAWLSVNGNH
+1 MNLKIG
-14 GGVVRGQHQ
+14 
-23 RKAKNMKFEF
+23 
-33 SYFSLVTCALGAFVL
+33 YFVL
-48 LIGCQGDP
+48 LAWAVGSVMFLLGC
-56 SPPKEV
+56 E
-62 PPKEVKEPALSDEQI
+62 KEPQRTTEVVRPAVDQPVLSDAQL
-77 RIQGITDSETVI
+77 RIKGITDSETVI
-89 QGLSGK
+89 QGLAGK
-95 KSLITTGLKDAQI
+95 NSLLVAGLMGSQV
-108 DLSPVVSGKIE
+108 DLSVVVPGTIE
-119 YVGIA
+119 YVGIDDKA
-124 DETLD
+124 ID
-129 SLLSSGEGK
+129 SLLSEAAETSDDA
-138 SQGSLATFDYW
+138 LATMADW
-149 PVDQQS
+149 PIKDQTEVIGFAQ
-155 KLVAF
+155 VWA
-160 SEIWSPLLKNGRFED
+160 PLFEKGRFED

-182 GRFLESGVFEMET
+182 GTFLKSGVFEMET
-195 KFEGRMLRNGKP
+195 KFEGRMFRQGESP
-207 LGVRAYQTLGWQ
+207 LGVRAYQTLGWR
-219 EVEENDWKLV
+219 EVADNDWKLV
-229 SWKQS
+229 SWKQT
-234 KFTVINA
+234 KFSMIASTG
-241 PRTLFKNVTADLI
+241 TLFENITADAI
-254 PDVETLKAVSTATHE
+254 PDVETMSAVSKATHE
-269 DLIVTRCGEMEIV
+269 DLIITRCGEMEII
-282 RSLENGKMVEVQA
+282 RSLENGKMVESQS

-316 SVSVVDFDNDGYED
+316 SVSVVDFDNDGHED

-391 RFFENVGGKF
+391 QFFENVGGQFK
-401 EPHEAINE
+401 PHDAINE
-409 VLKETR
+409 VLEETR
-415 FVNAV
+415 FVNAI

-431 DLYLSTYA
+431 DIYLSTYA

-453 QEKEQLKTRLK
+453 REKEQLKTRLK

-478 NILLMNRGDSFEW
+478 NILLMNRGKNFEW
-491 VKIDDGL
+491 VKMDDEL

-516 DLDLYICND
+516 DQDLYICND

-540 YKPVFTDVT
+540 YQPKFTDVT
-549 EAVIPTM
+549 SAVIPTM

-603 AAHGNFLFENQGG
+603 AAHGNFLFENQGV
-616 VFKQVAGDKDG
+616 VFKQVAGDEKGEQLENQGVVFKQVAGDAEG

-656 SGCYSAPEEVKTKI
+656 SGCYSAPDEVKTKV